1 MVTKIYANSVAKYN
15 EGKLLDAEKLRRL
28 IDAEFSDA
36 VKMLCDYGYGGG
48 ALDEKSYD
56 IDAFISAET
65 AKLIEYAATDSP
77 SAELTRVLTN
87 RFLYGNAK
95 AYYKARITDRPNP
108 AAVYAM
114 ADADVRQGIEKAEYA
129 ALPPAMTEALAALDA
144 EFSEKPADPKRI
156 DIVLTRAMYAD
167 SVAAAKK
174 SGNKAL
180 KAFVA
185 GQIDAANILSALRAR
200 ALRMR
205 EAALRALWIAGGTV
219 DEDTTAAVFAAE
231 DPAAVLAD
239 TPYGDWF
246 SSDEAANLPQTE
258 ARIDDY
264 LFEIWAAERENM
276 LSFSPFVSYFT
287 AQLAEYKTVK
297 TILTCLKYNARDEIR
312 SRLRRLG

>member
-1 MVTKIYANSVAKYN
+1 M
-15 EGKLLDAEKLRRL
+15 
-28 IDAEFSDA
+28 
-36 VKMLCDYGYGGG
+36 
-48 ALDEKSYD
+48 
-56 IDAFISAET
+56 
-65 AKLIEYAATDSP
+65 
-77 SAELTRVLTN
+77 
-87 RFLYGNAK
+87 
-95 AYYKARITDRPNP
+95 
-108 AAVYAM
+108 
-114 ADADVRQGIEKAEYA
+114 
-129 ALPPAMTEALAALDA
+129 
-144 EFSEKPADPKRI
+144 
-156 DIVLTRAMYAD
+156 
-167 SVAAAKK
+167 
-174 SGNKAL
+174 
-180 KAFVA
+180 A